1 MDLLVVEDESHV
13 HGFVSAFL
21 ERDRVSFK
29 IAEYGAEAIE
39 MARQEWPR
47 AVLLDLGLPGRMD
60 GWDVW
65 DRLLAM
71 ADGRPVRIILFTAVL
86 DSTGIEKAAARG
98 GYEMLSKPI
107 DPNLLRAVI
116 KRVLGSEK

>member
-13 HGFVSAFL
+13 HGFISAFL
-21 ERDRVSFK
+21 ERDGMSFK
-29 IAEYGAEAIE
+29 IAEYGTEAIDI
-39 MARQEWPR
+39 ARQEWPR
-47 AVLLDLGLPGRMD
+47 AVLLDLGLPGNMD

-86 DSTGIEKAAARG
+86 DSTGIEKATARG

-107 DPNLLRAVI
+107 DPNHLRAVI
-116 KRVLGSEK
+116 KRVLASEK